1 MIKISL
7 LTTLLTIGTSQAWYF
22 QNYKNLNNKIVNFSN
37 SFKMPTT
44 QIKYRPMN
52 YRNYL
57 PFYHSTNM
65 AYPRNP
71 VYTQAQTCDVIE
83 TSQTK
88 RGSVGTM
95 GHQNSGDYKCWEIKG
110 ASYGSSLRVKLTHLK
125 VDGLN
130 GNGCESLKI
139 NGKILCELQ
148 NENDFNSNSGSFKIE
163 WAPQSKSNPNFHLQ
177 WLFIDASVAQQ
188 AKRCEST
195 AGKIKSYWNP
205 YCNQCSRYPPT
216 HISHNAVCMQG
227 NGAKW
232 QNGGYEG
239 SHVSSYGMN

>member
-1 MIKISL
+1 
-7 LTTLLTIGTSQAWYF
+7 
-22 QNYKNLNNKIVNFSN
+22 
-37 SFKMPTT
+37 MPKTE
-44 QIKYRPMN
+44 IKYRPIN
-52 YRNYL
+52 YRNFLY
-57 PFYHSTNM
+57 STNM

-71 VYTQAQTCDVIE
+71 VYTQAKAYPRNQPVYTQALQACDVIE

-95 GHQNSGDYKCWEIKG
+95 GLRNSGDYKCWEIKG

-130 GNGCESLKI
+130 GNGCESLRI

-148 NENDFNSNSGSFKIE
+148 SDKDFNSNSGSFKIE
-163 WAPQSKSNPNFHLQ
+163 WAPQSENNPNFHLQ

-188 AKRCEST
+188 AMRCEGA
-195 AGKIKSYWNP
+195 AGNIKSYWNP

-216 HISHNAVCMQG
+216 HISHNAVCMQV

-232 QNGGYEG
+232 QNRGYEG